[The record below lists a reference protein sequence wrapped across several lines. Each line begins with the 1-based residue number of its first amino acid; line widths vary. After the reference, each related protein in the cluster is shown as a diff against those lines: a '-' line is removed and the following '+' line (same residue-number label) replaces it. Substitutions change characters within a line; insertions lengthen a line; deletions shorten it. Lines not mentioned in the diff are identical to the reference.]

1 MALTLDLHWPSS
13 HPPFVKSCVTLDELF
28 SLPMPLQMGTHLS
41 TYLQCCNDQSVLLT
55 TKGI

>member
-1 MALTLDLHWPSS
+1 
-13 HPPFVKSCVTLDELF
+13 VTLDELF